1 MNKKKIL
8 LISIGIIILLIIF
21 ILLFLFVIGFNLK
34 NNNIIKKL
42 NNNYSNYSLYV
53 ANPSNSETQV
63 ETSKDTNENII
74 VGTNDNWIS
83 VNNSATSEIL
93 SILNDTKVH
102 LAPHYILGS
111 DYYNLDV
118 ETFYLLFVNNETK
131 EEIKLSIQPSAINV
145 SGTNYE
151 LNKKSLENYSK
162 ILEILKNNS
171 DESKWLNV

>member
-63 ETSKDTNENII
+63 EKT
-74 VGTNDNWIS
+74 
-83 VNNSATSEIL
+83 
-93 SILNDTKVH
+93 
-102 LAPHYILGS
+102 
-111 DYYNLDV
+111 
-118 ETFYLLFVNNETK
+118 
-131 EEIKLSIQPSAINV
+131 QM
-145 SGTNYE
+145 
-151 LNKKSLENYSK
+151 K
-162 ILEILKNNS
+162 I
-171 DESKWLNV
+171 